1 MIQSMPWSSWLRL
14 WARHAQTPGFSHRL
28 RGAVELCRSGAEHAP
43 YFASLS
49 GGKDSAAMVGVM
61 VEAGLS
67 GLQCAVAHSS
77 LTTPGSVETAVAICD
92 KYGLPLDGEEP
103 DSDPL
108 EVLRDLP
115 TDADALSGPS
125 MDRLYRVCG
134 AGNLMVNYAYKS
146 HAPGVREGGGFVAS
160 FQGLRA
166 DESRGRRASLATHG
180 PVYRNNVDGMWR
192 VCPLARWTVRDVY
205 AYCVSRGEPIHPF
218 YQRYCDELGGDPEG
232 HGARVDLVVAPDTVA
247 QRGALQPVRR
257 LYPELWAKLLR
268 VRPEI
273 ARYG

>member
-1 MIQSMPWSSWLRL
+1 MRVIQTPPWSGWLRL
-14 WARHAQTPGFSHRL
+14 WARHAQTSTFASKVRD
-28 RGAVELCRSGAEHAP
+28 AVELCRAGAKHAP

-61 VEAGLS
+61 VES
-67 GLQCAVAHSS
+67 GLAGFQCAIAHST
-77 LTTPGSVETAVAICD
+77 LTTPGSVETALAICKRYD
-92 KYGLPLDGEEP
+92 LPLDGEEP
-103 DSDPL
+103 DGDPFD
-108 EVLRDLP
+108 VIRDLP
-115 TDADALSGPS
+115 TDADLLSPAS

-146 HAPGVREGGGFVAS
+146 RERHDGGFVTS
-160 FQGLRA
+160 FQGMRA
-166 DESRGRRASLATHG
+166 DESRGRRMSLATHG
-180 PVYRNNVDGMWR
+180 PIYQNAIDGMWR

-205 AYCVSRGEPIHPF
+205 AYCVSRGVPIHPF

-232 HGARVDLVVAPDTVA
+232 HGARVDLIVAPDGIA

-257 LYPELWAKLLR
+257 LYPEMWTKLLR
-268 VRPEI
+268 ARPGI